1 MYKISVDIEFTVNFT
16 PEKDFLIK
24 NGWNKES
31 VSVSGVASDPLPAHG
46 RAEHFRTKYGISAE
60 APVVLFMGRKI
71 FNKGVTH
78 LVQAMDMVW
87 NHHPAARLIL
97 AGFSHNP
104 AEWLDGYLARCGND
118 ARQKTLNLDDVDDD
132 LRESALEACN
142 VMVLPSISDSFGI
155 AFLDAWRHGKP
166 VIGCR
171 DTCAESFIE
180 QGGNGLLVEFGDT
193 RGMADSISM
202 LLDQPAHAVEM
213 GLKGFE
219 LWSAKFQSSV
229 IAGETE
235 ALFERLMRINF
246 MGVIHGIDAVRGHFL
261 AQGAGEIII
270 TASVA
275 GFRGLPNTAPYG
287 ATKAA
292 LINMAESL
300 APEFAQRGVA
310 LRVINPGF
318 VRTPLTDKNDF
329 EMPGIIEP
337 EEAARLIIRKLNLS
351 GFELLVPTSFGLVM
365 KLIRILPYRLFF
377 ALTRR
382 MLKK

>member
-1 MYKISVDIEFTVNFT
+1 MNAANNIGQKQVIWIVGGSSGIGLALAEGLLQQGLCVVVSARRIEALQTLAERFPESIQCVPVDVTEPSTL
-16 PEKDFLIK
+16 KDGL
-24 NGWNKES
+24 
-31 VSVSGVASDPLPAHG
+31 
-46 RAEHFRTKYGISAE
+46 SA
-60 APVVLFMGRKI
+60 
-71 FNKGVTH
+71 
-78 LVQAMDMVW
+78 
-87 NHHPAARLIL
+87 IL
-97 AGFSHNP
+97 AHWGQ
-104 AEWLDGYLARCGND
+104 LDRVI
-118 ARQKTLNLDDVDDD
+118 LNAADYAPMSLDDFD
-132 LRESALEACN
+132 
-142 VMVLPSISDSFGI
+142 P
-155 AFLDAWRHGKP
+155 
-166 VIGCR
+166 
-171 DTCAESFIE
+171 
-180 QGGNGLLVEFGDT
+180 
-193 RGMADSISM
+193 
-202 LLDQPAHAVEM
+202 
-213 GLKGFE
+213 
-219 LWSAKFQSSV
+219 
-229 IAGETE
+229 

-275 GFRGLPNTAPYG
+275 GFRGLPNAAPYG

-337 EEAARLIIRKLNLS
+337 EEAARLIIRKLNRS
-351 GFELLVPTSFGLVM
+351 GFELLVPTGFGLVM

>member
-1 MYKISVDIEFTVNFT
+1 M
-16 PEKDFLIK
+16 K
-24 NGWNKES
+24 NATQNSQDQVFWIVGGSSGIGFALAEGLLEQGCRVV
-31 VSVSGVASDPLPAHG
+31 VSARHLDPLNTLASRFP
-46 RAEHFRTKYGISAE
+46 EHIQLVPVDVTK
-60 APVVLFMGRKI
+60 P
-71 FNKGVTH
+71 
-78 LVQAMDMVW
+78 
-87 NHHPAARLIL
+87 
-97 AGFSHNP
+97 
-104 AEWLDGYLARCGND
+104 
-118 ARQKTLNLDDVDDD
+118 KTLSDGLSAVLERWGRLDRVILNAADYAPMSLDDF
-132 LRESALEACN
+132 
-142 VMVLPSISDSFGI
+142 DS
-155 AFLDAWRHGKP
+155 
-166 VIGCR
+166 
-171 DTCAESFIE
+171 
-180 QGGNGLLVEFGDT
+180 
-193 RGMADSISM
+193 
-202 LLDQPAHAVEM
+202 
-213 GLKGFE
+213 
-219 LWSAKFQSSV
+219 
-229 IAGETE
+229 

-275 GFRGLPNTAPYG
+275 GFRGLPNAAPYG

-300 APEFAQRGVA
+300 APEFSQRGVA

-337 EEAARLIIRKLNLS
+337 EEAARLIIRKLNRS
-351 GFELLVPTSFGLVM
+351 GFELLIPTGFGLVM

>member
-1 MYKISVDIEFTVNFT
+1 M
-16 PEKDFLIK
+16 KDATKQSQNQVIWIV
-24 NGWNKES
+24 GGS
-31 VSVSGVASDPLPAHG
+31 SGIGLALAEGLLEQGYRMVLSARRIDPLQELATRFPAHVQL
-46 RAEHFRTKYGISAE
+46 I
-60 APVVLFMGRKI
+60 PVD
-71 FNKGVTH
+71 VTEPKT
-78 LVQAMDMVW
+78 LSD
-87 NHHPAARLIL
+87 
-97 AGFSHNP
+97 GFS
-104 AEWLDGYLARCGND
+104 ALLERWGQLDRVI
-118 ARQKTLNLDDVDDD
+118 LNAADYAPMSLDDFD
-132 LRESALEACN
+132 
-142 VMVLPSISDSFGI
+142 P
-155 AFLDAWRHGKP
+155 
-166 VIGCR
+166 
-171 DTCAESFIE
+171 
-180 QGGNGLLVEFGDT
+180 
-193 RGMADSISM
+193 
-202 LLDQPAHAVEM
+202 
-213 GLKGFE
+213 
-219 LWSAKFQSSV
+219 
-229 IAGETE
+229 

-275 GFRGLPNTAPYG
+275 GFRGLPNAAPYG

-300 APEFAQRGVA
+300 APEFAQRGVT

-337 EEAARLIIRKLNLS
+337 EEAARLIIRKLNRS
-351 GFELLVPTSFGLVM
+351 GFELLVPTGFGLVM

>member
-1 MYKISVDIEFTVNFT
+1 MAKTQY
-16 PEKDFLIK
+16 EKDFLIK

-235 ALFERLMRINF
+235 ALFERLM
-246 MGVIHGIDAVRGHFL
+246 L
-261 AQGAGEIII
+261 SE
-270 TASVA
+270 
-275 GFRGLPNTAPYG
+275 
-287 ATKAA
+287 KAA
-292 LINMAESL
+292 DTA
-300 APEFAQRGVA
+300 GK
-310 LRVINPGF
+310 
-318 VRTPLTDKNDF
+318 D
-329 EMPGIIEP
+329 
-337 EEAARLIIRKLNLS
+337 S
-351 GFELLVPTSFGLVM
+351 GC
-365 KLIRILPYRLFF
+365 
-377 ALTRR
+377 
-382 MLKK
+382 